1 MEALNSPRLEFTLAD
16 KEYKIFRSSLRCLFK
31 LGGELMI
38 CATPNEASDLRCFY
52 FSRIAP
58 ITHPSHHQSSC
69 RFNSSRLVRRLVST
83 RLIYLIRSFTFCE
96 IEAAKSSYSIVPLST
111 HFIEIL
117 GQIFENLGTNP
128 QKFLCLGLLHEILR
142 VVGKPVYFS
151 QGRRCGRWP
160 GITKNDL

>member
-1 MEALNSPRLEFTLAD
+1 MFT
-16 KEYKIFRSSLRCLFK
+16 KSSIIASH
-31 LGGELMI
+31 GELM
-38 CATPNEASDLRCFY
+38 AMRPRPARDTKSLCFWELFY
-52 FSRIAP
+52 RPTA
-58 ITHPSHHQSSC
+58 
-69 RFNSSRLVRRLVST
+69 
-83 RLIYLIRSFTFCE
+83 
-96 IEAAKSSYSIVPLST
+96 LST